1 MILFN
6 IISINN
12 ISIIN
17 KMSPQV
23 HFLYMNMSYDKI
35 NINNKIYNVNNKIGA
50 IIGHF
55 LGINHYS
62 KLFTYN
68 LINLFESQSH
78 YL

>member
-12 ISIIN
+12 ISIIK

-50 IIGHF
+50 IIRHF

-68 LINLFESQSH
+68 LINLFESQFH